1 MKFITYND
9 KKIAYNTEGK
19 GTPVLFVHGFG
30 ADSTIWD
37 DFKREV
43 VRSGYQVI
51 TMDLPGF
58 GKSEVLPEASIE
70 TMVDV
75 INQLLLHLSI
85 PKLVY
90 IGHSMG
96 GYVGLAFAKKHED
109 KLLGLG
115 LFHSHPYADSEEKKE
130 GRRRSIQMIQTKGNA
145 LYVKQLIPGFFAPK
159 FVKSNSFL
167 VDKLVHRAAAYP
179 PEAMIS
185 ALEAMMN
192 RADQSEVLKNFS
204 QPVLF
209 IIGKEDTAVPQDASM
224 NQTTL
229 PDASSIVIL
238 EEVAHMGMLEARKK
252 TQQAVLQFLEWCTKK
267 GKG

>member
-37 DFKREV
+37 DFKWEII
-43 VRSGYQVI
+43 SSDYQVI
-51 TMDLPGF
+51 TIDLPGF
-58 GKSEVLPEASIE
+58 GKSEVLPQISVEMMADIIHE
-70 TMVDV
+70 V
-75 INQLLLHLSI
+75 ILRLSVS
-85 PKLVY
+85 KLVY

-96 GYVGLAFAKKHED
+96 GYVGLAFAKKYED

-115 LFHSHPYADSEEKKE
+115 LFHSHPYPDSEEKKE
-130 GRRRSIQMIQTKGNA
+130 GRRRSIEMIQTKGNA

-179 PEAMIS
+179 AESMIA
-185 ALEAMMN
+185 ALQAMMN
-192 RADQSEVLKNFS
+192 RPDQSAVLKNFS

-209 IIGKEDTAVPQDASM
+209 IIGKEDTAVPKDASI

-229 PDASSIVIL
+229 PDAGSIVIL
-238 EEVAHMGMLEARKK
+238 EEVAHMGMLEAKKK

-267 GKG
+267 GN